1 MMRRFVRA
9 AMSDPRATLTVAV
22 RPSDDP
28 ERVAEAVNALFP
40 DLEPP
45 DLPELR
51 FPGMDD
57 SHIWQVEGVDLRPF
71 LEQIEKQRI
80 MDTALDAMALDL
92 TSSNNSAND
101 ETVRSDTTKFSLSRQ
116 AALAGKVAFVLPG
129 ERALG
134 GTMKVGL
141 EGAGLAEWIE
151 KVTWHP
157 GRREI
162 PRSISDDVA
171 MRADGEVTEWFDEE
185 PQY

>member
-1 MMRRFVRA
+1 MMRRLVRA

-40 DLEPP
+40 DLQP
-45 DLPELR
+45 PELPGLG
-51 FPGMDD
+51 FPGMEN
-57 SHIWQVEGVDLRPF
+57 SHIWKVEEVDLRPF
-71 LEQIEKQRI
+71 LERIEKQRI
-80 MDTALDAMALDL
+80 MDTALDAMALGL
-92 TSSNNSAND
+92 TSSNSETNDATSSAD
-101 ETVRSDTTKFSLSRQ
+101 STKFSLSRQ

-134 GTMKVGL
+134 GTMEVEL

-151 KVTWHP
+151 QVTWHP

-185 PQY
+185 PQN